1 MVLMIALLL
10 FISWDKR
17 RTEKSISQGKIS
29 KSFILGSTATWPGFL
44 GLALAGFLL
53 AFNEFLNPSVPPFTG
68 KGSTMKT
75 LAYEALG
82 EQGIALLWLLM
93 GAAFVV
99 AACVSYR
106 SISHR
111 KSGEAYQVR

>member
-1 MVLMIALLL
+1 MQQ
-10 FISWDKR
+10 R
-17 RTEKSISQGKIS
+17 P
-29 KSFILGSTATWPGFL
+29 ATWPSFL
-44 GLALAGFLL
+44 GLALVGFFS
-53 AFNEFLNPSVPPFTG
+53 AFNEFLNPSIPPFTG

-82 EQGIALLWLLM
+82 AQGIALLWLFM

-106 SISHR
+106 SSSHR
-111 KSGEAYQVR
+111 KSGAAYHVR